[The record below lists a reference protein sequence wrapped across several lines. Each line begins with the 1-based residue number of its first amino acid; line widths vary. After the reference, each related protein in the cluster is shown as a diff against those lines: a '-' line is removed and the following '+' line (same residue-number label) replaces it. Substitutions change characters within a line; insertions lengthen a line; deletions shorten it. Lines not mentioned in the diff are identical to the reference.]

1 MSNAAFKVTR
11 VLLNTLDTYTV
22 PVVFLP
28 GMMGSRLKIQHD
40 GESRDWDPDSDLSMM
55 MDWIGL
61 PLSERTA
68 VLKEGTPSFYG
79 HSFTYTLRKFKDPAH
94 QNGFPEVMGEAYLPF
109 LEKMAGHDEDQ
120 EFYGSTR
127 CPIYALGYDW
137 RKSIK
142 DCAAEVQP
150 RIEKILAD
158 RKADKVVIVTH
169 SMGGLVARYLS
180 KNGFEGK
187 IAGMVHVAQPVD
199 GAPLVYRRFIRGA
212 DDIPENEKNR
222 DEKMQLFGF
231 SGWAFAAQ
239 ASALP
244 GLCEMLPNDKYQ
256 YQETPASK
264 REPWR
269 GNFRKGVAIKPD
281 PSAWKD
287 YGKTGNPGVV
297 PAFNKKIMGPS
308 FTEKQWKAV
317 QADLVKNLTAA
328 GTVTGTIAY
337 PFGRYAH
344 PTTATVANAA
354 HPDTLGGVE
363 WQSNRDG
370 EATVNR
376 LAAGDS
382 TVPLSSAN
390 VLSAQRAGKALPDPY
405 NEKKW
410 RMVVESSASHQDIL
424 KDAAVQDL
432 VAEAVKTMVQLA
444 VKK

>member
-22 PVVFLP
+22 PIVFLP
-28 GMMGSRLKIQHD
+28 GMMGSRLRITLD
-40 GESRDWDPDSDLSMM
+40 GETRNWDPDSDASMLFG
-55 MDWIGL
+55 WVNQSL
-61 PLSERTA
+61 AERTE
-68 VLKEGTPSFYG
+68 VLKKGTPSFYD
-79 HSFTYTLRKFKDPAH
+79 HSFTYTLKKFKDPAH
-94 QNGFPEVMGEAYLPF
+94 QNGFPEVMGDAYLPF
-109 LEKMAGHDEDQ
+109 LEKMAGHDEGQ

-150 RIEKILAD
+150 RIEKILAE

-222 DEKMQLFGF
+222 EEKMQLFGF

-256 YQETPASK
+256 YQETPESK
-264 REPWR
+264 RGPWR
-269 GNFRKGVAIKPD
+269 GNFKKDVAIKPD

-287 YGKTGNPGVV
+287 YAKTGNPGVV
-297 PAFNKKIMGPS
+297 PAFDKNTIGQS
-308 FTEKQWKAV
+308 FTKAQWKTI
-317 QADLVKNLTAA
+317 QADLVKSLTAA
-328 GTVTGTIAY
+328 ATVTGTIAY
-337 PFGRYAH
+337 PLGRYAH

-354 HPDTLGGVE
+354 HHETIGGVD
-363 WQSNRDG
+363 WYTNPDG
-370 EATVNR
+370 EGTANH

-382 TVPLSSAN
+382 TVPLSSGSI
-390 VLSAQRAGKALPDPY
+390 LSVQRAGKPLPDPFH
-405 NEKKW
+405 EKKW
-410 RMVVESSASHQDIL
+410 RMVVESSSSHQDIL

-432 VAEAVKTMVQLA
+432 VAEAVKTIVQLA

>member
-22 PVVFLP
+22 PIVFLP
-28 GMMGSRLKIQHD
+28 GMMGSRLKLALD
-40 GESRDWDPDSDLSMM
+40 GETRNWDPDSDASMLFG
-55 MDWIGL
+55 WVNQSL
-61 PLSERTA
+61 AERTEI
-68 VLKEGTPSFYG
+68 LKKGTPSFYD
-79 HSFTYTLRKFKDPAH
+79 HSFTYMLKKFKDPAH
-94 QNGFPEVMGEAYLPF
+94 QNGFPEVMGDAYLPF
-109 LEKMAGHDEDQ
+109 LEKMAGHDEGQ

-158 RKADKVVIVTH
+158 RNADKVVIVTH

-180 KNGFEGK
+180 KSGFEGK

-212 DDIPENEKNR
+212 DDIPANEKNR
-222 DEKMQLFGF
+222 EEKMQLFGF

-256 YQETPASK
+256 YQEKAGPK
-264 REPWR
+264 RGPWR
-269 GNFRKGVAIKPD
+269 SNFKKGVAIEPGR
-281 PSAWKD
+281 SVWKD
-287 YGKTGNPGVV
+287 YLKTGNPGVV
-297 PAFNKKIMGPS
+297 AAFSKMTIGAS
-308 FTEKQWKAV
+308 FKEKQWKAI
-317 QADLVKNLTAA
+317 QADLVKNLTDA

-337 PFGRYAH
+337 PLGRYSH
-344 PTTATVANAA
+344 PTTATLANAA
-354 HPDTLGGVE
+354 HPETIGGVD
-363 WQSNRDG
+363 WYTDRDG
-370 EATVNR
+370 ESTTNH

-390 VLSAQRAGKALPDPY
+390 ALSVQRAGKPLPDPY
-405 NEKKW
+405 NEEKW

-424 KDAAVQDL
+424 KDAAVQDK
-432 VAEAVKTMVQLA
+432 VAEAVKTIVQLA